1 MTTIDQ
7 LLADAAPPVREHRF
21 DVAAGLRRLAREAGY
36 ILPGIEVQPAPQAGQ
51 RLNAVAR
58 WWLTSPHAAA
68 HVDRLVTEL
77 DETAPTP
84 LDTTAPLDV
93 HGAQVFA
100 CLLHL
105 TGHPESAQFWWEL
118 AAGADVRGAAY
129 CLHLHHLSR
138 GEEREAAHWLLQ
150 AKREREQNTQDDST
164 GEDIEALDALFF
176 KTFEQYVRHHD
187 GATTAPTA
195 DLDAEVE
202 RLAERDGGGGLVGHP
217 DQQLA
222 DRLHAFAGRH

>member
-7 LLADAAPPVREHRF
+7 LLADAAPPVHKHQF

-36 ILPGIEVQPAPQAGQ
+36 LLPGLETQRVPDAGQ
-51 RLNAVAR
+51 RLKAVTR
-58 WWLTSPHAAA
+58 WWLTSPKAAA
-68 HVDRLVTEL
+68 HVDQLVTEL
-77 DETAPTP
+77 DENAPTP
-84 LDTTAPLDV
+84 LYATAPLDV
-93 HGAQVFA
+93 YGAQVFA

-150 AKREREQNTQDDST
+150 AKRERDPHT
-164 GEDIEALDALFF
+164 GDGAQEDIEALDDRFF
-176 KTFEQYVRHHD
+176 KTCEQHIHHHHD
-187 GATTAPTA
+187 GTAAPTA
-195 DLDAEVE
+195 DLDAEVD
-202 RLAERDGGGGLVGHP
+202 RLAREDGGLVGHP

-222 DRLHAFAGRH
+222 DRLHAFASRH

>member
-7 LLADAAPPVREHRF
+7 LLADAAPSVREHHF

-36 ILPGIEVQPAPQAGQ
+36 TLPGLETQRAPEAGQ
-51 RLNAVAR
+51 RLKAVAR
-58 WWLTSPHAAA
+58 WWLTSPQAAA
-68 HVDRLVTEL
+68 HVDQLVTEL
-77 DETAPTP
+77 DENAPSP
-84 LDTTAPLDV
+84 LLHGAAPVDV
-93 HGAQVFA
+93 HGVQVFA

-118 AAGADVRGAAY
+118 AASADVRGAAY

-150 AKREREQNTQDDST
+150 AKRERDQDAGGDGNS
-164 GEDIEALDALFF
+164 EDIDVLDDRFF
-176 KTFEQYVRHHD
+176 KTFEHYVRHHD
-187 GATTAPTA
+187 AATAAPTA
-195 DLDAEVE
+195 DLDAEVD
-202 RLAERDGGGGLVGHP
+202 RLAREDDGLVGRP

-222 DRLHAFAGRH
+222 ERLHAFASRH

>member
-1 MTTIDQ
+1 MTAIDQ
-7 LLADAAPPVREHRF
+7 LLADAAPPVHKHHF

-36 ILPGIEVQPAPQAGQ
+36 HLPGPETQRLPDTGQ
-51 RLNAVAR
+51 RLKAVTR
-58 WWLTSPHAAA
+58 WWLTSPKAAA
-68 HVDRLVTEL
+68 HVDQLVTEL
-77 DETAPTP
+77 DENAPSPIYTI
-84 LDTTAPLDV
+84 APLDV

-138 GEEREAAHWLLQ
+138 GEDREAAHWLLE
-150 AKREREQNTQDDST
+150 AKRERDQHTAEGTRE
-164 GEDIEALDALFF
+164 GIEALDDRFF
-176 KTFEQYVRHHD
+176 KTFERYIRHHD
-187 GATTAPTA
+187 GAAAAPTA
-195 DLDAEVE
+195 DLDAEVD
-202 RLAERDGGGGLVGHP
+202 RLACEDGGLVGHP

-222 DRLHAFAGRH
+222 DRLHAFASRH

>member
-7 LLADAAPPVREHRF
+7 LLADAAPPVREHHF

-36 ILPGIEVQPAPQAGQ
+36 ILPGLETQRAPEAGQ
-51 RLNAVAR
+51 RLKAVAR
-58 WWLTSPHAAA
+58 WWLTSPQAAA
-68 HVDRLVTEL
+68 HVDQLVTEL
-77 DETAPTP
+77 DENAPDPLHTAT
-84 LDTTAPLDV
+84 PLDV
-93 HGAQVFA
+93 HGVQVFA

-118 AAGADVRGAAY
+118 AASADVRGAAY

-150 AKREREQNTQDDST
+150 AKRERDQDIGDE
-164 GEDIEALDALFF
+164 GPPEDIEILDNRFF

-187 GATTAPTA
+187 ATTVAPTA
-195 DLDAEVE
+195 DLDAEVD
-202 RLAERDGGGGLVGHP
+202 RLARACDGLVGHP

-222 DRLHAFAGRH
+222 ERLHAFASRY